1 LENILAAFRRLL
13 GRPWVPA
20 TVVFV
25 AIAFASPQWIAALT
39 TKHYTGNEGARMHVA
54 VRSGDRGFYLYPTG
68 VPSTLEQEPF
78 LADGY
83 KPDSPDNPDVPARA
97 RLLGRTAN
105 GVLMETVRMLDY
117 VTVTSRYLVRG
128 RQLVPVSQMSF
139 GIVDKFLG
147 TFAAAIVALAC
158 GALLA
163 RRRLA
168 RPVLAS

>member
-1 LENILAAFRRLL
+1 MENILAAFRRLL